1 MNFRSALFFSFGL
14 LNFPQSVLRRDSRW
28 GGVDWPPSHHS
39 FWHAISH
46 SCPKQRWKNKRINV
60 VPLRGIHAK
69 SRENM
74 GWRAIDGCSG
84 TVQEGKK
91 KKE

>member
-1 MNFRSALFFSFGL
+1 VEKQKNQRSVFA
-14 LNFPQSVLRRDSRW
+14 
-28 GGVDWPPSHHS
+28 
-39 FWHAISH
+39 
-46 SCPKQRWKNKRINV
+46 
-60 VPLRGIHAK
+60 GIHAK